1 VSVEEN
7 VLAGGFGS
15 ALLELLQANDLEL
28 PVLRL
33 GLPDRFIEHGTQKI
47 LRNKYGVD
55 TQSIVTR
62 VKEFVSPVSVE
73 RVPVPR

>member
-1 VSVEEN
+1 
-7 VLAGGFGS
+7 
-15 ALLELLQANDLEL
+15 
-28 PVLRL
+28 VLRV

-55 TQSIVTR
+55 AASIAAR
-62 VKEFVSPVSVE
+62 VKEFVAPVALE